1 MKIPILFLAALMVAA
16 PAGAQD
22 LPAEVAKHV
31 IDRCYT
37 ATAHFRL
44 WKARR
49 DGYRV
54 PLTASTIIAE
64 LKSAEHTQ
72 PFIEKLVETVQGQ
85 ERESRMRLYD
95 IAFVECFLS
104 SAGEGDL

>member
-1 MKIPILFLAALMVAA
+1 MKTPMLFLAALMIAV
-16 PAGAQD
+16 PVSAQD

-37 ATAHFRL
+37 ASAHFRL
-44 WKARR
+44 WKARSG
-49 DGYRV
+49 GYQV
-54 PLTASTIIAE
+54 PLTASAIVAE
-64 LKSAEHTQ
+64 LKRAEHTQ
-72 PFIEKLVETVQGQ
+72 PFIEKIVETVKGQ

-104 SAGEGDL
+104 SAGEGD